1 MTAALAVSRDGKLGS
16 AVEIAA
22 MGLPLEEDMNA
33 FIAEAQADVAK
44 VIRDIKGDKKRD
56 RSAITEAVRLTVR
69 RAAQRWSGKKP
80 VVQVMLREG

>member
-1 MTAALAVSRDGKLGS
+1 MAGKLTS

-22 MGLPLEEDMNA
+22 VGLPLEEDMDA
-33 FIAEAQADVAK
+33 FITEAQGDVEKA
-44 VIRDIKGDKKRD
+44 VAAIKGDKKRD
-56 RSAITEAVRLTVR
+56 RAGIAETVRLTVR